1 MNVNWKKG
9 SVLFLKTSLLI
20 KSGNVVAALN
30 IFLRMW
36 LHPSEQILV
45 LFSLN
50 SPLPLYSWLLWHC
63 SNPWSFKCCLQ
74 HPVYHL
80 LLFWLCS
87 LIRPLFFTSMILLLL
102 LPQPEEIRQYK
113 LNLTDQGL
121 NPRPLPWKGRVLTT
135 GLPGKSQSC
144 WLESIP

>member
-36 LHPSEQILV
+36 LHPSEPILV

-63 SNPWSFKCCLQ
+63 SNPWSFKYCLQ
-74 HPVYHL
+74 HPCLPSSSL
-80 LLFWLCS
+80 LTL
-87 LIRPLFFTSMILLLL
+87 
-102 LPQPEEIRQYK
+102 
-113 LNLTDQGL
+113 
-121 NPRPLPWKGRVLTT
+121 
-135 GLPGKSQSC
+135 
-144 WLESIP
+144 